1 MAGRDR
7 QRRVGE
13 GEGEERGPRGTDC
26 CNVCPIKYV
35 ANYEIFA
42 QLWRSERKS
51 KRRARKLAEKQG
63 KSSGT
68 LVGFRSA

>member
-7 QRRVGE
+7 QRG
-13 GEGEERGPRGTDC
+13 GERGPRGTDC

-51 KRRARKLAEKQG
+51 RKKGEKASREAVG
-63 KSSGT
+63 EGRGT
-68 LVGFRSA
+68 LAGL